1 MGNLTRDEFTSAMSR
16 LAGSVY
22 DFHQRLGVQ
31 HVDSSS
37 PDEEALSLLRA
48 RLSILAEEFGEHARE
63 LNRGNLEKA
72 RLELA
77 DLAFVAL
84 GSVLALDTPGTDA
97 CLEVACKND
106 AKAAENFVILAASGK
121 IVRRVPLEPAERSE
135 SQ

>member
-22 DFHQRLGVQ
+22 DFHQRLGVR
-31 HVDSSS
+31 HVNSSS
-37 PDEEALSLLRA
+37 SDEEALALLRS
-48 RLSILAEEFGEHARE
+48 RLSILAEELGEHARE
-63 LNRGNLEKA
+63 LNRGNLERA

-84 GSVLALDTPGTDA
+84 GSVLALDAPGTDA

-106 AKAAENFVILAASGK
+106 VKTAEDYVILGASGK
-121 IVRRVPLEPAERSE
+121 IVRR
-135 SQ
+135 SQGQ